1 MHLKRVRHTYV
12 IPFLS
17 FLLFSLLSLP
27 HHDRAY
33 DSDNLLEN
41 LLSRMEQYTNNLEQL
56 AEQRTN
62 AFLEEKQR
70 SEHLLYQVL
79 PKSIAD
85 QLISGNAVQP
95 EYFDSVTI
103 CLSDIV
109 GFTSLAADSTPMQV
123 VSLLNNLYT
132 CFDSTIADYDVYKVS
147 ENANTTH
154 QYFMLQFTTS
164 HVCHCSFFFVLFSSI
179 LFSVRF
185 PARDDW

>member
-1 MHLKRVRHTYV
+1 MHFKCDIIH
-12 IPFLS
+12 I
-17 FLLFSLLSLP
+17 LFC
-27 HHDRAY
+27 RAY

-62 AFLEEKQR
+62 AFLEEKQK
-70 SEHLLYQVL
+70 SEQLLYQVL

-109 GFTSLAADSTPMQV
+109 GFTSIAATATPMQV
-123 VSLLNNLYT
+123 VSLLNDLYT
-132 CFDSTIADYDVYKVS
+132 CFDSTIADYDVYKVRECKYCS
-147 ENANTTH
+147 LTLTCH
-154 QYFMLQFTTS
+154 DMSLTS
-164 HVCHCSFFFVLFSSI
+164 PSLLS
-179 LFSVRF
+179 
-185 PARDDW
+185 